1 MYRAPVE
8 YHEEAVRIEQEDDV
22 RVEQTEVG
30 LGVFAAREFVPNEA
44 IGHVLGTVVHDPRH
58 GSDYCMEL
66 DEDRGLEPAA
76 PFRFVNHSCHPN
88 SQLIHIESTREDG
101 RPGTTEIWVEAI
113 RGIEPGEQ
121 VTIDYGWPA
130 EAAIPCRCHSS
141 NCRGWIVDE
150 EELHCVHARHEASRP
165 EDDPATAAIPDYS

>member
-1 MYRAPVE
+1 MDYR
-8 YHEEAVRIEQEDDV
+8 EEAVRDEPEDGI

-30 LGVFAAREFVPNEA
+30 LGVFAAREFFANEA
-44 IGHVLGTVVHDPRH
+44 IGHVLGTVVDDPRH

-66 DEDRGLEPAA
+66 DEERGLEPAA
-76 PFRFVNHSCHPN
+76 PFRFVNHSCEPN

-101 RPGTTEIWVEAI
+101 TPATTEIWVEAI

-130 EAAIPCRCHSS
+130 DAAIPCRCRSA

-150 EELHCVHARHEASRP
+150 DELQYLHAEP
-165 EDDPATAAIPDYS
+165 EVALRQQSHAVVPVGPIVQES